1 MQSLIKKYKAMKN
14 FYRLSLWCI
23 MACTIPLT
31 LACDNDDEL
40 SPGSDP
46 DPVVPDNG
54 IVSLSADGEQADVT
68 IPTAQPWEA
77 SSSAD
82 WLQLSQMGGKGGE
95 SVKIIA
101 ARNITQK
108 ERIGYIRLSNAA
120 GTRAEAD
127 SMQIVV
133 KQPAAESEA
142 TGVVLTSACY
152 RDGKVYVKIYNGRSS
167 ESSMQQLGVVSGS
180 NFSFVNPDA
189 TYPEKEPI
197 VYIKKGQEYE
207 ACPYV
212 ILNADGEAKGKFSIA
227 GEASVNTLR
236 VKLNIVY
243 KELGSLG
250 NSGSATTHFTD
261 GTTIYMGGGIVEK
274 TNLGYEQTITTNEL
288 RSYDTATGAEKTY
301 ADMPVCGAGVCWNGT
316 PIIIGDGGIYY
327 LAAGKWNL
335 AAAHTGEVTGAGIK
349 DNIIYAVTG
358 SNICTY
364 VLDKDSNGDITATA
378 DGTTAHGMTFGES
391 TRNTSDGKGNTW
403 LMDDSR
409 RTAYMIDGNKLTA
422 QRCTPAD
429 SLTSDF
435 SFIGVAE
442 GYIYAMSDG
451 SILRY
456 EMGNSNPQPLKILGT
471 FSWIGET
478 ECVNGVMYNFGGL
491 TNFRGTYTASKLLN
505 RFSPADYAP
514 ISVSILPE

>member
-1 MQSLIKKYKAMKN
+1 
-14 FYRLSLWCI
+14 

-31 LACDNDDEL
+31 LSCGSDDEL
-40 SPGSDP
+40 TPGTDP

-54 IVSLSADGEQADVT
+54 IVNMSPDGEQTDVT
-68 IPTAQPWEA
+68 IPTSQPWEA

-101 ARNITQK
+101 ARNITGN
-108 ERIGYIRLSNAA
+108 ERIGYIRLSDAA
-120 GTRAEAD
+120 GTRASAD

-133 KQPAAESEA
+133 KQPASDTEA
-142 TGVVLTSACY
+142 TGVVLTSAY
-152 RDGKVYVKIYNGRSS
+152 YKDGKVYVKIYNGRSS
-167 ESSMQQLGVVSGS
+167 ESSMQQLGIVSGS

-236 VKLNIVY
+236 VKQNIVH

-261 GTTIYMGGGIVEK
+261 GTIIYMGGGIVEK

-288 RSYDTATGAEKTY
+288 RSYDTATGNEKTY
-301 ADMPVCGAGVCWNGT
+301 ADMPVNGAGFCWSGT
-316 PIIIGDGGIYY
+316 PFIIGNGGIFYLHNGQWS
-327 LAAGKWNL
+327 LAAT
-335 AAAHTGEVTGAGIK
+335 HSGEVMAAGVK
-349 DNIIYAVTG
+349 DNMLYAVT
-358 SNICTY
+358 STDICAY
-364 VLDKDSNGDITATA
+364 MLDKDSNGNISATA
-378 DGTTAHGMTFGES
+378 DGSKAHGMTFSEN
-391 TRNTSDGKGNTW
+391 TRTTSDGNGNTW
-403 LMDDSR
+403 LLDNTY
-409 RTAYMIDGNKLTA
+409 RTACMISDNALTS
-422 QRCTPAD
+422 QRCIPAD

-435 SFIGVAE
+435 SFIGVAD
-442 GYIYAMSDG
+442 GYIYATSDG

-456 EMGNSNPQPLKILGT
+456 NTGDSNPQPLKMLGT
-471 FSWIGET
+471 FSWPGET

-491 TNFRGTYTASKLLN
+491 NNFRGTYTASKLLSK
-505 RFSPADYAP
+505 FTPADYSP
-514 ISVSILPE
+514 ISVAILPE